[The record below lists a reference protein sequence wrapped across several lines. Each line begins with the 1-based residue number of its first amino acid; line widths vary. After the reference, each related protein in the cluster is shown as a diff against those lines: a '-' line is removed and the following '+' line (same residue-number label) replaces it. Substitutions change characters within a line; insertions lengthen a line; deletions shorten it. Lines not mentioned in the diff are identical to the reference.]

1 MCIRLFGYG
10 AWGEHHA
17 AAIDNIQGVHLDAI
31 AVHGARRPAHAGERH
46 STIASDLGELL
57 SRLLIDPVDV
67 VLANH
72 PHGDAAMAA
81 FDAGKHVALEKP
93 IAVTTAEC
101 DSITA

>member
-1 MCIRLFGYG
+1 MCIGLFGYG

-31 AVHGARRPAHAGERH
+31 AVRGAQRPAHADERH
-46 STIASDLGELL
+46 STLVSDLGELL
-57 SRLLIDPVDV
+57 SRPQIDAVDV
-67 VLANH
+67 VLPNH
-72 PHGDAAMAA
+72 LHADAAVAA
-81 FDAGKHVALEKP
+81 LDAGKHVTLEKP